1 MKARIAAAAV
11 LAGAL
16 LVGTTGCSFFATQ
29 STLEHY
35 DPSDGVGATI
45 GSLDVRNALLLTGD
59 KGKAASLVID
69 FINSGDKNV
78 DLKVQYVNAAGK
90 KKTTAI
96 PVDAGDTLS
105 FGDADEQQLVFTD
118 VKATPGALFD
128 VWFQYGTRTGKLVR
142 VPVLDGSLSE
152 YSTLIPTPIPT
163 PTNTTPAPT
172 GTPTSTTAP

>member
-1 MKARIAAAAV
+1 MKARIAASAI

-16 LVGTTGCSFFATQ
+16 IVGTTGCSFFATQ

-45 GSLDVRNALLLTGD
+45 GSLDVRNAILLTGD
-59 KGKAASLVID
+59 EGKVASLVVNL
-69 FINSGDKNV
+69 INEGDKDVKLN
-78 DLKVQYVNAAGK
+78 VQYVNAAGA
-90 KKTTAI
+90 KTTKAT

-118 VKATPGALFD
+118 VKATPCALFD
-128 VWFQYGTRTGKLVR
+128 VWFQYGDRTGKLLQ

-163 PTNTTPAPT
+163 PTATTPAPT
-172 GTPTSTTAP
+172 PTP